1 MCRSENSWGYSLLVE
16 HFPSM
21 WKPKPQF
28 FRVGRSGVQGHSLLI
43 VNSRPTYTTWN
54 LISNTKQSQKKSI
67 YINIVFWFLYL
78 FLVLS
83 MKIWTCVFFKHNLMK
98 MVIPSLLDELFSW
111 AWCLQRIIKVIC
123 IISSYMLS
131 IERFNL
137 LWCWSSEPCVCMHD
151 YVCDLKITT
160 HVWKSA
166 ACTMLVIRVGINETV
181 MLMGSCPL
189 WEAKV
194 LTRSWGAIR
203 NV

>member
-1 MCRSENSWGYSLLVE
+1 VEAQASVLQGRKIRSSRSLSAYSEFKANLYYL
-16 HFPSM
+16 
-21 WKPKPQF
+21 KPYLKYKTKP
-28 FRVGRSGVQGHSLLI
+28 
-43 VNSRPTYTTWN
+43 
-54 LISNTKQSQKKSI
+54 KKSI